1 MARTATRRP
10 LDEYASR
17 RRALVRLL
25 AQEGVDAFLATRPN
39 EVGYLCPF
47 AGETGALVVGR
58 GWAVLITDAI
68 HAEQA
73 AKHCPGID
81 VRVGSSL
88 KLLAPLRREK
98 AFKRL
103 GACSDHVTLSAW
115 LRLQDAVGPRRL
127 QATEDVV
134 AELRLVKSDRELRV
148 MARAV
153 NAAETALM
161 ALMKRGRKG
170 FVGRTE
176 RAVAGELDYLMRQA
190 GAEGPAFDTIV
201 ASGAGS
207 SQPHYRPTG
216 RKIRPD
222 QIVLI
227 DWGAKVDGYCS
238 DLTRVLLTGRISP
251 QLAQV
256 YEVVHRAQAAAF
268 KAVRPRVAAGKVDTA
283 ARDVIADAGY
293 REQFVHSVGHGL
305 GRQVH
310 EGPPLTGA
318 NVERLRAGMVV
329 TVEPGIYLPGVGGV
343 RLEDDVVVT
352 TNGSRKLS
360 HLPTDIRQMKLR

>member
-1 MARTATRRP
+1 MARTAAKRP
-10 LDEYASR
+10 SDEHARR
-17 RRALVRLL
+17 RRALARLL
-25 AQEGVDAFLATRPN
+25 AREGVDAFLATRPN

-47 AGETGALVVGR
+47 AGETGALLVGK
-58 GWAVLITDAI
+58 GWAVLITDTI

-73 AKHCPGID
+73 AKQCSGID
-81 VRVGSSL
+81 VRVGNTA

-98 AFKRL
+98 AFQRL
-103 GACSDHVTLSAW
+103 GVCSDHVTLSGW
-115 LRLQDAVGPRRL
+115 LRLQDAVGPKRL
-127 QATEDVV
+127 LATEDVV
-134 AELRLVKSDRELRV
+134 AELRLIKSDGELRV
-148 MARAV
+148 MRRAV
-153 NAAETALM
+153 KAAETAL
-161 ALMKRGRKG
+161 LTLIKRGRKG

-176 RAVAGELDYLMRQA
+176 RAVAGELDHLMCQA

-201 ASGAGS
+201 ASGPGS
-207 SQPHYRPTG
+207 SQPHYRPSG
-216 RKIRPD
+216 RKIRPN

-256 YEVVHRAQAAAF
+256 YDVVHRAQMAAI
-268 KAVRPRVAAGKVDTA
+268 KAVRPRVAAGKIDTV
-283 ARDVIADAGY
+283 ARDVIAEAGY
-293 REQFVHSVGHGL
+293 RDQFVHSVGHGL

-318 NVERLRAGMVV
+318 NVERLRPGMVV

-343 RLEDDVVVT
+343 RLEDDVVLT

-360 HLPTDIRQMKLR
+360 HLPTDIRQMRLR